1 MVQGIRV
8 AEGFHEK
15 TPDEVTSFS
24 ISYTSGLASGEDV
37 SSVINTTIIIDGT
50 AGLVVDSAEVV
61 SPLVNVTVSG
71 GVTGSIYFVTVKIL
85 TNLGQTLEGAVK
97 VVVGQAAP

>member
-15 TPDEVTSFS
+15 TPTEVTSFS
-24 ISYTSGLASGEDV
+24 ITFASGLASGEGV
-37 SSVINTTIIIDGT
+37 SSVISTTVIVDGT
-50 AGLVVDSAEVV
+50 AGLTIDSTQVV

-71 GVTGSIYFVTVKIL
+71 GVAGSIYFVVVEIL
-85 TNLGQTLEGAVK
+85 TNLGQELEGAVK
-97 VVVGQAAP
+97 VVLGPTT